1 MATEIRKRLSGDA
14 ELEQYRAILDE
25 PTEFKNGFTW
35 VAVAGAFFCG
45 LLMMPGTIYLSLM
58 TGGGIAASWV
68 TLIIFSEVTRRA
80 MKTLSKQELVVLL
93 GVASTMS
100 MGGPIGDLIWRQYL
114 IRSDAVRDMG
124 LLGQFPSWYAPQP
137 ASEAILSRS
146 LLHSDWMIP
155 ILLMVFLSVIG
166 TLRSYTLGYFF
177 FRLTSD
183 IERLPFPFAAVGAQG
198 TMALAEA
205 GEKQTTWKWR
215 VFSLG
220 AVLGLSFAVIQL
232 GVPLVT
238 GAFLTKPIL
247 VIPLPWYDAT
257 TLTENLL
264 PATPF
269 GLVIDLGLLLTGM
282 IVPFWAAMG
291 TGAGILLTT
300 IMNPLL
306 HKLGVLQRWQ
316 PGMDTINTTFNN
328 SIDFWWSF
336 SIGVTLAIAVISFY
350 QTFRD
355 IARKAR
361 ERRRPD
367 PGCAGGDAE
376 ASPDRKAL
384 SAGAKRENLWA
395 APDNRGDFS
404 PWLAVA
410 LYCLGSGAVVWI
422 AHLLVPKF
430 PLYFLILFTM
440 VYAPIMTYIDAR
452 LQGICGQEANI
463 PLVKEMAIIL
473 SGYKGIDIWLAP
485 IPLNMSAGAA
495 SHFRTI
501 ELTGTNFFS
510 YVKSSALTM
519 PLGFILSFIFWA
531 FIWKSG
537 AVPSDL
543 FPYAQKMWE
552 LTAKNTVLLYSA
564 TMETGGAQPLFFQA
578 LHPKVIAGSFSFT
591 VLAFIV
597 MSIINAPI
605 MAIYGFLQSIGGM
618 PHGFIL
624 LVVGNLIGKFYF
636 RKRFG
641 TTRFLQIAPV
651 LLAGYGTGV
660 GLIALIGVAINLIV
674 SAVSGMPF

>member
-1 MATEIRKRLSGDA
+1 MAEDKRKRASGDK
-14 ELEQYRAILDE
+14 ELELYRTVLEE

-45 LLMMPGTIYLSLM
+45 LLMMPGSIYLSLM

-68 TLIIFSEVTRRA
+68 TLIIFSEITRRA

-93 GVASTMS
+93 GVAGAMS
-100 MGGPIGDLIWRQYL
+100 GGGPIGDLIWRQYL

-137 ASEAILSRS
+137 GSEAILSRS

-155 ILLMVFLSVIG
+155 ILLMVFLSVVG

-183 IERLPFPFAAVGAQG
+183 VERLPFPFSGIGAQG
-198 TMALAEA
+198 AMALSEA
-205 GEKQTTWKWR
+205 GEKKTTWKWR

-220 AVLGLSFAVIQL
+220 AMLGLGFGLLQV

-238 GAFLTKPIL
+238 GAFLTKPL
-247 VIPLPWYDAT
+247 LLIPLPWYDAT
-257 TLTENLL
+257 TLTESLL

-282 IVPFWAAMG
+282 LVPFWAAMG
-291 TGAGILLTT
+291 TGAGILLTMF
-300 IMNPLL
+300 MNPIL

-328 SIDFWWSF
+328 SLDFWWSF
-336 SIGVTLAIAVISFY
+336 SIGVALAIAVVSFY
-350 QTFRD
+350 QTGRD
-355 IARKAR
+355 MTRKIR
-361 ERRRPD
+361 ESRRL
-367 PGCAGGDAE
+367 
-376 ASPDRKAL
+376 KAL
-384 SAGAKRENLWA
+384 AGVDEARRENVWA
-395 APDNRGDFS
+395 TPPGRGDFS
-404 PWLAVA
+404 PWIAVG
-410 LYCLGSGAVVWI
+410 LYVLGSIAVVCVS
-422 AHLLVPKF
+422 HLLVPRF
-430 PLYFLILFTM
+430 PVYFLLLFTM
-440 VYAPIMTYIDAR
+440 VYTPVMSYIDAR
-452 LQGICGQEANI
+452 LAGICGQVANI
-463 PLVKEMAIIL
+463 PLLKEAAIIL

-485 IPLNMSAGAA
+485 IPVDQYSGTAA
-495 SHFRTI
+495 SFRTT

-510 YVKSSALTM
+510 SVKSTALVM
-519 PLGFILSFIFWA
+519 PLSFILSFVFWA

-537 AVPSDL
+537 VIPSDL

-552 LTAKNTVLLYSA
+552 LQAKNTVLLYSA
-564 TMETGGAQPLFFQA
+564 TMEMEGAKPLFFQA
-578 LHPKVIAGSFSFT
+578 LHPGVIAGSFSFT
-591 VLAFIV
+591 VIGFII
-597 MSIINAPI
+597 MSVFNAPV

-624 LVVGNLIGKFYF
+624 LVIGTLLSKFYF
-636 RKRFG
+636 QKKFG
-641 TTRFLQIAPV
+641 AQRFLQIVPV

-674 SAVSGMPF
+674 SAVSSAPF

>member
-1 MATEIRKRLSGDA
+1 MAAEIKKRFSGDQ
-14 ELEQYRAILDE
+14 ELEQYRAILEE
-25 PTEFKNGFTW
+25 PAEFRNGFTW
-35 VAVAGAFFCG
+35 VTVAGAFFCG

-58 TGGGIAASWV
+58 TGGGVAASWV

-93 GVASTMS
+93 GVAGTMS

-124 LLGQFPSWYAPQP
+124 LLGQFPSWFAPQP
-137 ASEAILSRS
+137 TSDAILSRS

-166 TLRSYTLGYFF
+166 TLRAYTLGYFF

-183 IERLPFPFAAVGAQG
+183 IEKLPFPFASIGAQG
-198 TMALAEA
+198 SMALAEA
-205 GEKQTTWKWR
+205 GEKHTTWKWR

-220 AVLGLSFAVIQL
+220 AILGLSFAVIQI
-232 GVPLVT
+232 GIPLLT
-238 GAFLTKPIL
+238 GAFLTKPLMI
-247 VIPLPWYDAT
+247 IPLPWYDAT
-257 TLTENLL
+257 TLTESVL

-269 GLVIDLGLLLTGM
+269 GMVIDLGLLLTGM

-300 IMNPLL
+300 VMNPLL

-350 QTFRD
+350 QTIRD
-355 IARKAR
+355 VTRKAR
-361 ERRRPD
+361 
-367 PGCAGGDAE
+367 
-376 ASPDRKAL
+376 ASRKKKAL
-384 SAGAKRENLWA
+384 ATGGARENLWA
-395 APDNRGDFS
+395 TPHQRGDFS

-410 LYCLGSGAVVWI
+410 LYVIGSGAVVWVS
-422 AHLLVPKF
+422 HLLVPRF
-430 PLYFLILFTM
+430 PLYFLILFTL
-440 VYAPIMTYIDAR
+440 VYTPIMSYIDAR
-452 LQGICGQEANI
+452 LQGICGQVANI

-485 IPLNMSAGAA
+485 IPLDQYAGTT
-495 SHFRTI
+495 SHFRTV

-510 YVKSSALTM
+510 YVKSSALTL

-564 TMETGGAQPLFFQA
+564 TMEMEGAKPLFFQA

-591 VLAFIV
+591 VLAFV
-597 MSIINAPI
+597 LMSIINAPI

-636 RKRFG
+636 QKRFG
-641 TTRFLQIAPV
+641 ATRFLQIVPV

-674 SAVSGMPF
+674 SAVSGVPF

>member
-1 MATEIRKRLSGDA
+1 MAAEIKTRFSGDK
-14 ELEQYRAILDE
+14 ELEQYRSILE
-25 PTEFKNGFTW
+25 TPTEFRNGFTW
-35 VAVAGAFFCG
+35 VTVAGALFCG

-93 GVASTMS
+93 SVAGTMS
-100 MGGPIGDLIWRQYL
+100 GGGPIGDLIWRQYL
-114 IRSDAVRDMG
+114 IRSEAVRDMG
-124 LLGQFPSWYAPQP
+124 LLGQFPSWFAPQ
-137 ASEAILSRS
+137 ATSEAILSRS

-155 ILLMVFLSVIG
+155 ILLMVFLSIVG

-183 IERLPFPFAAVGAQG
+183 IEKLPFPFASIGAQG
-198 TMALAEA
+198 SMALAEA
-205 GEKQTTWKWR
+205 GEKHTTWKWR

-220 AVLGLSFAVIQL
+220 AILGLSFAVIQVGL
-232 GVPLVT
+232 PLVT
-238 GAFLTKPIL
+238 GALLTKPLMI
-247 VIPLPWYDAT
+247 IPLPWYDAT
-257 TLTENLL
+257 TLTESIL

-300 IMNPLL
+300 FMNPLL

-316 PGMDTINTTFNN
+316 PGMDTINTTFSN

-355 IARKAR
+355 LARKAR
-361 ERRRPD
+361 ENRRQ
-367 PGCAGGDAE
+367 
-376 ASPDRKAL
+376 KAL
-384 SAGAKRENLWA
+384 SAGRPRENLWA
-395 APDNRGDFS
+395 TPEHRGDFS

-410 LYCLGSGAVVWI
+410 LYVIGSVAVIWVT
-422 AHLLVPKF
+422 HLLVPKF
-430 PLYFLILFTM
+430 PVYFLILFTM
-440 VYAPIMTYIDAR
+440 VYTPVMSYIDAR
-452 LQGICGQEANI
+452 LQGICGQVASI

-485 IPLNMSAGAA
+485 IPVDQYAGASTA
-495 SHFRTI
+495 FRTK

-510 YVKSSALTM
+510 YVKATALTV
-519 PLGFILSFIFWA
+519 PLSFILSFIFWA

-537 AVPSDL
+537 AIPSDL
-543 FPYAQKMWE
+543 FPFAQKMWE

-564 TMETGGAQPLFFQA
+564 TMEMEGATPLFFQA
-578 LHPKVIAGSFSFT
+578 LHPKVMAGSFSFT
-591 VLAFIV
+591 VLAFII
-597 MSIINAPI
+597 MSIFNAPV

-624 LVVGNLIGKFYF
+624 LVIGNLIGKFYF
-636 RKRFG
+636 QKKYG
-641 TTRFLQIAPV
+641 ATRFLQIVPV

-674 SAVSGMPF
+674 SAVSGAPF